1 MQYLIRKK
9 VVNYFAYGSN
19 MNPDRMRERG
29 VAFYSRQRLVL
40 PGYSLIFNK
49 IVSTQNAGAANIVP
63 DENGIVEGV
72 LYKITLKG
80 ILNLDKFEHYPN
92 QYDRVTL
99 IALHK
104 GMELSDIYTYIART
118 ETTGEGLKPS
128 REYLSHLLAA
138 EDILSQEYYNYIR
151 LIETLD

>member
-1 MQYLIRKK
+1 
-9 VVNYFAYGSN
+9 
-19 MNPDRMRERG
+19 MNPDRMKERG

-40 PGYSLIFNK
+40 PGYRLIFNK
-49 IVSTQNAGAANIVP
+49 IVSTQNAGAANIAP

-80 ILNLDKFEHYPN
+80 ILNLDKFEHYPT

-99 IALHK
+99 TAIQQGL
-104 GMELSDIYTYIART
+104 ELSDIHAYIARAEST
-118 ETTGEGLKPS
+118 REGLKPS

-138 EDILSQEYYNYIR
+138 QDILSTEYCNYLK